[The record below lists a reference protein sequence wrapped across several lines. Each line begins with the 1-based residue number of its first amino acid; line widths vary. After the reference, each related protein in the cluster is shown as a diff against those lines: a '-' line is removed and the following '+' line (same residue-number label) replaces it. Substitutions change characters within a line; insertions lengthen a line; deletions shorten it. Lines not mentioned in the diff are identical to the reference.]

1 MLESNC
7 ILVLNPFMFVIF
19 DIELGMISL
28 SNKLGTIFLV
38 YI

>member
-19 DIELGMISL
+19 DIDLGMSSL
-28 SNKLGTIFLV
+28 SNKWEPFF
-38 YI
+38 